1 MRLPA
6 PITDII
12 VGAPGP
18 DIIPVA
24 VEEKFGAGDR
34 IPDTVIDGWENDD
47 LIVRATSVRGR
58 MHRYNGAP
66 RQDSIALQRSM
77 DGATV
82 FIAVADGVSAAVH
95 SHAGSQAAAMQA
107 VAWLEKNYTVGM
119 GDAEARNL
127 LQNAAYAVS
136 SKAGAGK
143 FADALPDDFASTLV
157 CAAVTRTQEGLAG
170 HVFSVGDS
178 CSWILDDAGI
188 LPIAGG
194 TEDYGAVASS
204 AVRPL
209 PYVPDVLDVQGF
221 VTEGAEV
228 LLLASDGIGDPIGG
242 GGGALTD
249 LLRERLVGRVPG
261 IVEFAHIVDFSKSG
275 FDDDR
280 SLIAVWPKV

>member
-1 MRLPA
+1 MALPA
-6 PITDII
+6 PITDIV

-18 DIIPVA
+18 DISPVSVSPEFA
-24 VEEKFGAGDR
+24 AGDR
-34 IPDTVIDGWENDD
+34 VPDTVIDGWQNDA

-66 RQDSIALQRSM
+66 RQDSIALQRSA

-82 FIAVADGVSAAVH
+82 YIAVADGVSAAVH

-107 VAWLEKNYTVGM
+107 VAWLEQNYTIGM
-119 GDAEARNL
+119 GDTEARNL

-143 FADALPDDFASTLV
+143 FSGAQPEDFASTLV

-178 CSWILDDAGI
+178 CSWILGDAGV

-194 TEDYGAVASS
+194 KETGGVVASS
-204 AVRPL
+204 AVKPL
-209 PYVPDVLDVQGF
+209 PYVPDVLDAQGF
-221 VTEGAEV
+221 VTEGDEV
-228 LLLASDGIGDPIGG
+228 LLLASDGIGDPLGG

-280 SLIAVWPKV
+280 SLIAVWPKG

>member
-194 TEDYGAVASS
+194 KEDYGAVASS

-209 PYVPDVLDVQGF
+209 PYLPDVLDVQGF

-228 LLLASDGIGDPIGG
+228 LLLASDG
-242 GGGALTD
+242 
-249 LLRERLVGRVPG
+249 
-261 IVEFAHIVDFSKSG
+261 
-275 FDDDR
+275 
-280 SLIAVWPKV
+280 